1 MSAEFSSMSVK
12 DLIEKEQKLREDLF
26 RTRFKLATG
35 DLEDT
40 SAIRNMRRDIARIKT
55 VLSQRAAEGAEQ

>member
-1 MSAEFSSMSVK
+1 MSEFKDMNLK
-12 DLIEKEQKLREDLF
+12 DLVEKERQLREDIF

-40 SAIRNMRRDIARIKT
+40 SSIKKMKKDVARIQT
-55 VLSQRAAEGAEQ
+55 ILSQRLAEGAEQ